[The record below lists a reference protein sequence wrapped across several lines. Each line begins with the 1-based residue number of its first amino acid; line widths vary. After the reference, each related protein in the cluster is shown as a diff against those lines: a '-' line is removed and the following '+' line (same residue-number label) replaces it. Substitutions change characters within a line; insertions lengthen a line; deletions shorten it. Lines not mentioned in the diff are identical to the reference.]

1 MVRLE
6 DLRATRDGNA
16 AATALRALE
25 AGCRGDDNIVPLML
39 DAVAADATIGEVGTV
54 YRETFGRWDA
64 PVRW

>member
-1 MVRLE
+1 MKRLE
-6 DLRATRDGNA
+6 DLRATRDGKA
-16 AATALRALE
+16 AGAALRRLE

-39 DAVAADATIGEVGTV
+39 DTVAADATIGEVGTV